1 MSNIDTNL
9 DNYNYED
16 LMTLFDLEP
25 QHSVADAKKKSDD
38 YLAELENEHPDII
51 EFIKS
56 AQKKLLETHN
66 INIKEGNKNPVKRE
80 TFHKYLHIE
89 SKYRQN
95 NSVVSNQS
103 TIEPKTTAEIT
114 ATNDETGNF
123 TINLS
128 ETLKNVVKIRLDKI
142 QIPFSWYNIY
152 NPKNTFQVTVGTDV
166 PVQITIT
173 PGNYQLVPVGSTPN
187 LLNII
192 EAINSKLTAIE
203 DIIFSYSELTGKVT
217 IENNKVDDIII
228 DFVGGT
234 SIACTNASNNIIR
247 EQITTNNHFG
257 TLLGFKKIKYTIKGT
272 ETKESEAYANIT
284 RTKSIII
291 ELNDFNNNYVG
302 NKFIYA
308 INSENIPSLPSY
320 YTPLVQ
326 KNPNITPDP
335 NENGICIDDT
345 IKNNG
350 IVDNNVQ
357 VPLYNPSF
365 PRKMTQNQIYSLN
378 QILQTRANN
387 VFIKQEFSAVPN
399 FFGIFAID
407 FSDYQFGNIILGYNE
422 TPDLNE
428 RVYYGPVD
436 IDRIQVRILDETG
449 RQLDLNGAEWSM
461 TVMVEHLYQY

>member
-56 AQKKLLETHN
+56 AQKKLLESHN

-95 NSVVSNQS
+95 NSTVSNQS
-103 TIEPKTTAEIT
+103 TIEPKTTGEII

-152 NPKNTFQVTVGTDV
+152 EPKNTFQVTVGGGN
-166 PVQITIT
+166 PEPIIIP
-173 PGNYQLVPVGSTPN
+173 PGNYQLTSEDPTAPN
-187 LLNII
+187 PLNII
-192 EAINSKLTAIE
+192 EAINKELTNIT
-203 DIIFSYSELTGKVT
+203 FSYSQLTGKVT
-217 IENNKVDDIII
+217 IENNTGDEITI

-257 TLLGFKKIKYTIKGT
+257 TLLGFKQKSYIISDTNSI
-272 ETKESEAYANIT
+272 ESEAYANIV

-291 ELNDFNNNYVG
+291 DLNDFNNNYVG

-326 KNPNITPDP
+326 QNPDVPITSI
-335 NENGICIDDT
+335 NGICIDDRV
-345 IKNNG
+345 KNNG

-365 PRKMTQNQIYSLN
+365 QRKMTQNQIYSLN
-378 QILQTRANN
+378 QILQTRTNN

-407 FSDYQFGNIILGYNE
+407 FSDYQFGNIIISYNDS
-422 TPDLNE
+422 PDLNE

>member
-66 INIKEGNKNPVKRE
+66 MNIKEGNKNPVKRE

-95 NSVVSNQS
+95 NSTVSNQS
-103 TIEPKTTAEIT
+103 IIEPKTTGEII

-152 NPKNTFQVTVGTDV
+152 EPKNTFQVTVGGGD
-166 PVQITIT
+166 PEPIIIP
-173 PGNYQLVPVGSTPN
+173 PGNYQLTSEDLTSPN
-187 LLNII
+187 PLNII
-192 EAINSKLTAIE
+192 EVINSKLTNIT
-203 DIIFSYSELTGKVT
+203 FTYSQLTGKVT
-217 IENNKVDDIII
+217 IKNNTGDEITI

-257 TLLGFKKIKYTIKGT
+257 TLLGFKKNSYKISDT
-272 ETKESEAYANIT
+272 ETQESEAYANII

-291 ELNDFNNNYVG
+291 EMNDFNNNYVG

-326 KNPNITPDP
+326 QNPDVPITSI
-335 NENGICIDDT
+335 NGTCIDDT

-350 IVDNNVQ
+350 IVNNNVQ

-407 FSDYQFGNIILGYNE
+407 FSDYQFGSIILAYNDS
-422 TPDLNE
+422 PDLNE

>member
-1 MSNIDTNL
+1 MSDFDTNL
-9 DNYNYED
+9 ENYNYED
-16 LMTLFDLEP
+16 LLTLFDLELVT
-25 QHSVADAKKKSDD
+25 STEDAKKKTDD
-38 YLAELENEHPDII
+38 YLAALENEDPNII
-51 EFIKS
+51 QFIKS

-66 INIKEGNKNPVKRE
+66 VNIKKGNKNPVKRE
-80 TFHKYLHIE
+80 TFHKYLHVE

-103 TIEPKTTAEIT
+103 TIDPKTTEEIT

-128 ETLKNVVKIRLDKI
+128 ETLKNVIKIRMVKII
-142 QIPFSWYNIY
+142 IPFSWYNIY

-166 PVQITIT
+166 PVQITIP

-187 LLNII
+187 SLNII
-192 EAINSKLTAIE
+192 EAINSKLTNIT
-203 DIIFSYSELTGKVT
+203 FSYSQLTGKVT
-217 IENNKVDDIII
+217 IENSTGSSITI
-228 DFVGGT
+228 DFISGT
-234 SIACTNASNNIIR
+234 SLASTSTANSIIPD
-247 EQITTNNHFG
+247 QITTDNHFG
-257 TLLGFKKIKYTIKGT
+257 TLLGFKKISYTILDTKS
-272 ETKESEAYANIT
+272 KESEAYANIV

-291 ELNDFNNNYVG
+291 DLNDFNNNYVG

-326 KNPNITPDP
+326 QNPDVPITSI
-335 NENGICIDDT
+335 NGTCIDDIT
-345 IKNNG
+345 KNNG

-407 FSDYQFGNIILGYNE
+407 FDDYQFGSMILEYND

-436 IDRIQVRILDETG
+436 IDRIQLRILDENG
-449 RQLDLNGAEWSM
+449 KQLDLNGAEWSITFM
-461 TVMVEHLYQY
+461 IEHLYQY